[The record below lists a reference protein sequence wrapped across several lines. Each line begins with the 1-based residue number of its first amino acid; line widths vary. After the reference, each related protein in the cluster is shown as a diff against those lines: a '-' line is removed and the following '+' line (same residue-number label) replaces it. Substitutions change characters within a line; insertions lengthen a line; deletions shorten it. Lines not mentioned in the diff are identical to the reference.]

1 VVEGVLQ
8 SVLVRPLWSDSDL
21 ALVDA
26 LQAGDE
32 AAFNEL
38 VRRFHQPL
46 VRFATTYVRSPEL
59 AEDVVQETWL
69 AVLRGLAAFE
79 GRSAFRTWLF
89 QICANRARSAAV
101 RERRTL
107 PRDPRVMADDLG
119 EVETSFHADGSWR
132 SPPTPWPVSAEEL
145 RRDAVLVARIR
156 SAIDEL
162 PEGQRQVMTLRDVAG
177 LSAAEVCAVMSINE
191 VNQRVLLHRG
201 RTRVRRI
208 LAERVTPR

>member
-1 VVEGVLQ
+1 MRSL
-8 SVLVRPLWSDSDL
+8 RSDSDL

-26 LQAGDE
+26 LRAGDE

-38 VRRFHQPL
+38 VCRFHQPL
-46 VRFATTYVRSPEL
+46 VRFATTYVRNPDL

-69 AVLRGLAAFE
+69 AVLRGLATFE
-79 GRSAFRTWLF
+79 GRSAFRTWVF

-107 PRDPRVMADDLG
+107 PLDPSVLADDLADDLAD
-119 EVETSFHADGSWR
+119 VETSFRSDGSWR
-132 SPPTPWPVSAEEL
+132 SPPTPWPGSASAEEL
-145 RRDAVLVARIR
+145 RQDEVLVARIK

-177 LSAAEVCAVMSINE
+177 LTAAQVCAVMSINE

-208 LAERVTPR
+208 LAEQVAPR